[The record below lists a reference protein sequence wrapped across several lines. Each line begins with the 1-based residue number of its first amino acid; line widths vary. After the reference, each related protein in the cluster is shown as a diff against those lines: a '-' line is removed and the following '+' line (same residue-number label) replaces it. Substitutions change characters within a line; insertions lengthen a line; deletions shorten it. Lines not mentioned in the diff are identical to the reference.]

1 MSTIAFSLCTSQSG
15 RYIFHEILQH
25 KCLPRQQQ
33 RQVVR
38 RAKELLDKWV
48 QRLNEMG
55 WIFLSVK
62 FDIARLHIEWG
73 IGTVSL
79 LPHQTHLYIIKYA
92 SSFCCEELQCAKY
105 TLGNLFPGPRVP
117 NPLTAY
123 LIVCPSSPVT
133 PLLGGGLLWVVIC
146 VLLSTNLSI
155 QGPHSKLP
163 LLVSSH
169 SEPLF
174 SWPITLRQV
183 QRKEGKP
190 DVQRPPMP
198 FRLSILNPHML
209 SPHKYKVEKN

>member
-1 MSTIAFSLCTSQSG
+1 MDF
-15 RYIFHEILQH
+15 
-25 KCLPRQQQ
+25 
-33 RQVVR
+33 
-38 RAKELLDKWV
+38 
-48 QRLNEMG
+48 
-55 WIFLSVK
+55 FLSGK
-62 FDIARLHIEWG
+62 FDITRLNIERG

-92 SSFCCEELQCAKY
+92 SSFCCEELHSLLA
-105 TLGNLFPGPRVP
+105 LGNLFPGPRVP
-117 NPLTAY
+117 HPLTAY

-133 PLLGGGLLWVVIC
+133 PLLGRGLLWVVIC

-174 SWPITLRQV
+174 SWPIALRQV
-183 QRKEGKP
+183 QRKERKP
-190 DVQRPPMP
+190 DVQKPPMQ

-209 SPHKYKVEKN
+209 SPHKHKGEKN